1 MIRNPWPFR
10 YLTDWA
16 YDMLLGTDDEVAQP
30 PVDEPPSPPI
40 ITEHSKDISND

>member
-16 YDMLLGTDDEVAQP
+16 YDMLLGTDDDVKE
-30 PVDEPPSPPI
+30 DPSPPDPVPPEEL
-40 ITEHSKDISND
+40 TQDP